1 MTTHARTGVS
11 DRIELRP
18 LEFLPSYYEQL
29 DAGGDILPRL
39 APTFSFAFLWSD
51 ERGSAEFAGGYD
63 EFDGYMAQREPE
75 GQRHHLDVGA
85 SDGTR
90 EVALGYTTRNGKRLG
105 TFMSAAWLDADGR
118 AERLFSARTLA
129 FGDIDLT
136 PDAGKP
142 NAGVPTTSGTL
153 MRPFLKKMDEAPL
166 EAVPTLGADLRFA
179 ILWSDD
185 RGVHEFAGG
194 MEEYQG
200 YLEQREPEGQLH
212 HLVQVPAAG
221 GLEVSLGYTT
231 KYGDELGTFL
241 MFTQFDADE
250 RIQRLMAAR
259 TLAFNP
265 IWGSDVQAR
274 AAAEG

>member
-1 MTTHARTGVS
+1 MTTHAHSGVS

-29 DAGGDILPRL
+29 DAGADILPRL
-39 APTFSFAFLWSD
+39 SPKFSFAFLWSD
-51 ERGSAEFAGGYD
+51 ERGAAEFAGRYD

-90 EVALGYTTRNGKRLG
+90 EVALGYTTRDGKRLG
-105 TFMSAAWLDADGR
+105 TFMSAAWLDGEGR

-129 FGDIDLT
+129 FGDVDLT
-136 PDAGKP
+136 PATS
-142 NAGVPTTSGTL
+142 VRTTSGAL
-153 MRPFLKKMDEAPL
+153 MRPFLKTMDEAPL
-166 EAVPTLGADLRFA
+166 EAVPTLGADLTFA

-212 HLVQVPAAG
+212 HVVQVAAAG
-221 GLEVSLGYTT
+221 PLEVALGYTT

-241 MFTQFDADE
+241 MFTEFDADE
-250 RIQRLMAAR
+250 HVQRLMAAR

-265 IWGSDVQAR
+265 IWS
-274 AAAEG
+274 